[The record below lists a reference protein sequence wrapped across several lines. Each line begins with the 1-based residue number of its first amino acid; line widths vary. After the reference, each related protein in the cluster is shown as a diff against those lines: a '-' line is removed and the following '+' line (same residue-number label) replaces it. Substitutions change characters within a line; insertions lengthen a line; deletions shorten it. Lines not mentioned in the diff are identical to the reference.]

1 MRKRT
6 ISSGVSSSSSFA
18 NESARSRNPRV
29 ESTSCQNRSM
39 FISRLRAIC
48 YKLRPSPWIG
58 DPMRRLIPF
67 LFLAAGIMV
76 VGCEDKPS
84 TPDNKGGSKTSVAD
98 AKTPPSKHAGWWCTE
113 HGIPE
118 EECLMCLHSEDDLK
132 KKGDWCDKHDYCKS
146 QCFACDPKLKERY
159 AAKYKAKFG
168 KE

>member
-1 MRKRT
+1 MNRRDRE
-6 ISSGVSSSSSFA
+6 IRESNRRAARIGRCSFLA
-18 NESARSRNPRV
+18 SERYATNYA
-29 ESTSCQNRSM
+29 
-39 FISRLRAIC
+39 L
-48 YKLRPSPWIG
+48 SPWIG
-58 DPMRRLIPF
+58 DHMRRLIPF
-67 LFLAAGIMV
+67 LFLTAGIMV

-146 QCFACDPKLKERY
+146 QCFACDPKLKE
-159 AAKYKAKFG
+159 
-168 KE
+168 